1 MFKGVHFAIQ
11 RGQYIK
17 AAMDQIASF
26 RPDGKSPAGVQAM
39 IDQLHAAEN
48 AYQTSSTTLSIA
60 RGELREEVDLL
71 HTACVQIFPIMK
83 VRYRNDPGSLAAIN
97 RLPVDDRSIAETVA
111 RADAIAALW
120 VQLPLLLGPPPLQ
133 FKPWDTMD
141 LTTFNGM
148 LSAAKARHDGFPA
161 VDQQN
166 EIASGHLHESL
177 AALEDFNTAALITG
191 RAQFEEGT
199 PEREVIDAIPT
210 VPGQSAPGKAVITSA
225 TSPAPGTVH
234 LVFEA
239 DGATSFDVLQ
249 KGPGDLEF
257 FIVANDLTENTY
269 DASALPPGV
278 YEFKVVGKNSVG
290 SGPESDVVSVTVT

>member
-1 MFKGVHFAIQ
+1 MFKGVDFAIQ

-17 AAMDQIASF
+17 AAMDQIPSF
-26 RPDGKSPAGVQAM
+26 RPDGKTPAAVQAM
-39 IDQLHAAEN
+39 IDPLHAAED
-48 AYQTSSTTLSIA
+48 AFQTTSTALSIA
-60 RGELREEVDLL
+60 RGELREMVDLL

-97 RLPVDDRSIAETVA
+97 RLPTDDRSIAETVA
-111 RADAIAALW
+111 RAEAIAALW
-120 VQLPLLLGPPPLQ
+120 AQLPLLLGPPPLQ

-148 LSAAKARHDGFPA
+148 IAAAKAGHDGFPA
-161 VDQQN
+161 IDQQN

-210 VPGQSAPGKAVITSA
+210 VPGQSGPGEAVITEA
-225 TSPAPGTVH
+225 TSPAVGLVH
-234 LVFEA
+234 LAFDA
-239 DGATSFDVLQ
+239 DHATSFDVLK

-257 FIVANDLTENTY
+257 VIVANDLIETTY

-278 YEFKVVGKNSVG
+278 YQFKVIGKNSQG
-290 SGPESDVVSVTVT
+290 SGPESDVASVTVT